1 MSKGSKQRP
10 TDKQLFDANYE
21 DIDWRRWSEHSDG
34 IDPKLTDDQ
43 INQLL
48 EVVKEW
54 KTKGVDNEMDTTQ
67 D

>member
-10 TDKQLFDANYE
+10 TNKQLFDSNYD

-34 IDPKLTDDQ
+34 IDPRLTDEQ
-43 INQLL
+43 IEKLR
-48 EVVKEW
+48 EIVKQVRE
-54 KTKGVDNEMDTTQ
+54 TSSNEEMDTTQ

>member
-10 TDKQLFDANYE
+10 TNKQLFNSNYE

-34 IDPKLTDDQ
+34 IDPQLTDK
-43 INQLL
+43 QLEEL
-48 EVVKEW
+48 RKIVKRVREASL
-54 KTKGVDNEMDTTQ
+54 NEEMDVTQ